1 MKGTINL
8 KKPITING
16 NQVAEL
22 TYDTEEITAALFCEA
37 DTRRRIDAGVKNIA
51 IIPSAEFDFGLYPY
65 LGFAAI
71 IAANPGYDFSD
82 MSRVKGSD
90 MMEVLAVG
98 RNFILKPDGS
108 KQKTSGEPSEIT
120 AEHSTAASPTL
131 KKNE

>member
-1 MKGTINL
+1 MKGTIKL

-37 DTRRRIDAGVKNIA
+37 DTRRRIDAGVKNVA
-51 IIPSAEFDFGLYPY
+51 IIPSAEFDFGLHPY

-71 IAANPGYDFSD
+71 IAANPGYDFAD
-82 MSRVKGSD
+82 MGRISGPD
-90 MMEVLAVG
+90 LLDLMAVG
-98 RNFILKPDGS
+98 RNFILRSEGS
-108 KQKTSGEPSEIT
+108 EQKTSDEPSEIT

-131 KKNE
+131 KKDE